1 MMFCCVFFILI
12 FFVDVNLVDWRRNV
26 VNDIYEILIE
36 NGENILK
43 EIMVNLEKGS
53 KIIMD

>member
-1 MMFCCVFFILI
+1 MMFCCVFFIFI